1 MKNDA
6 AMIGPGMKVAVIGL
20 GISGRAA
27 VKYARLCG
35 AEVLVSDSR
44 PEPRFLAEER
54 DFLGETKVLFEAGG
68 HTVEFLRQV
77 DLILVSPGVN
87 LDGPV
92 IRDLRALGI
101 SIAGELAVAAGRT
114 LSVPVVAVTGTNGKT
129 TVTTLIGELLQKSG
143 KRTFVGGNIGTP
155 LYEYLCRPSDHDIV
169 VVEVSSFQLESA
181 GAFAPNVGVLLNIT
195 PDHLDRHGSIE
206 NYTEIKMRLF
216 MHQRSGDCA
225 IVNGDDGLCRKVPD
239 GIRAKVRSF
248 GTHEENTAV
257 IQGNVIHVKIDGKVE
272 EYPLDGTA
280 LDNNVGLQNAAAA
293 ILATRALG
301 CERES
306 VLAGLQEFR
315 LGPHRIEFIAEV
327 DGVSYYNDSKATNTG
342 AVIAALQQFSG
353 NVLLIAGGRDK
364 NDDYRL
370 LRESVAA
377 RVRQLIVI
385 GEAADLLEEALT
397 DVVGIIRAGSMHE
410 AVRRAA
416 AIARPGDVVLLSP
429 ACASFDMFTSYGHR
443 GSEFKKEVL
452 GLQCLQVAEMPG
464 VPKN

>member
-1 MKNDA
+1 
-6 AMIGPGMKVAVIGL
+6 MKVAVIGL

-27 VKYARLCG
+27 VKYAQFCG

-54 DFLGETKVLFEAGG
+54 DFLDETKVLFEAGG
-68 HTVEFLRQV
+68 HTVDFLRQA

-92 IRDLRALGI
+92 IPELRALGI
-101 SIAGELAVAAGRT
+101 LIVGELAVAAGQIA
-114 LSVPVVAVTGTNGKT
+114 VPVVAVTGTNGKT
-129 TVTTLIGELLQKSG
+129 TVTTLIGELFKKSG

-155 LYEYLCRPSDHDIV
+155 LYEYLCGLAEYDIV
-169 VVEVSSFQLESA
+169 VAEVSSFQLESA

-206 NYTEIKMRLF
+206 KYAEIKKRLF
-216 MHQRSGDCA
+216 MHQRPGDFA
-225 IVNGDDGLCRKVPD
+225 IVNGDDGLCRRVSD
-239 GIRAKVRSF
+239 GIRAEVRFF

-257 IQGNVIHVKIDGKVE
+257 IRGNVIYATIDGKVE
-272 EYPLDGTA
+272 EYPLAGTA

-301 CERES
+301 CEREA
-306 VLAGLQEFR
+306 VLAGLREFR
-315 LGPHRIEFIAEV
+315 LGPHRIEFVAEV

-353 NVLLIAGGRDK
+353 NVILIAGGRDK
-364 NDDYRL
+364 GDDYRL

-385 GEAADLLEEALT
+385 GEAADLLEDALK
-397 DVVGIIRAGSMHE
+397 DIVGIIRPGSMRD

-416 AIARPGDVVLLSP
+416 EIARPGDVVLLSP

-452 GLQCLQVAEMPG
+452 GLQCLQSAEMPG